1 MWGLRGL
8 ARVMVPALF
17 PLLRMQQGFG
27 GSFPGALE
35 SMSQQPG
42 AGPGSGPPHLCVQ
55 WRCGPGQL
63 WQGRQG
69 LCVDSTSACW
79 GPSQQRLRKE
89 QADLKKRKCLMGL
102 GSLRKWKS
110 QRSPGARHLQ
120 VGVQLFSIRPASPL
134 ASSAPE
140 HSSTA
145 ILGRLS
151 RCGELVT
158 RILCA
163 PVLSPSG
170 GIEGG
175 PVCREGL

>member
-8 ARVMVPALF
+8 AGVMVPALF

-42 AGPGSGPPHLCVQ
+42 AGPGSRPPHLRVQ
-55 WRCGPGQL
+55 SPVAPGSSGRDARA
-63 WQGRQG
+63 WGRQG

-79 GPSQQRLRKE
+79 GPSQQRPRKE

-134 ASSAPE
+134 ACSAPE
-140 HSSTA
+140 HSSAA

-151 RCGELVT
+151 RRSELVT

-163 PVLSPSG
+163 PVS
-170 GIEGG
+170 IWRNRRWA
-175 PVCREGL
+175 CA